1 MTIKN
6 LYAFDFDDTLAITS
20 SLIGVRRTLE
30 NGEADPEFKNW
41 VVDNSIDFED
51 IESEGTSEEI
61 IWFSSEDFATYQQ
74 KHKNDLDY
82 LNSNNLIDQYDFSQT
97 GSIDLEKSSPIS
109 SMLDL
114 LKNAQSSPDSL
125 AIILTARTGR
135 TPIASLSGQSIQPS
149 NVEDIGEFLDSHG
162 ISLSQSLINT
172 AGDVGVGPAA
182 KASVIKSYIAQYNP
196 ENIYF
201 YDDSQGNLDSVAA
214 LCQDYYPE
222 IKISVF
228 KVGHGGQ
235 ISGPEG
241 CHENYFSKFYQLLS

>member
-30 NGEADPEFKNW
+30 NGEADPGFKDW
-41 VVDNSIDFED
+41 ISENSIDFED
-51 IESEGTSEEI
+51 IDFEDSSEEI
-61 IWFSSEDFATYQQ
+61 IWFSSEDFAAYQQ
-74 KHKNDLDY
+74 KHKRDLDY
-82 LNSNNLIDQYDFSQT
+82 LKSNNLIDQYDFSQT

-109 SMLDL
+109 SLLDL
-114 LKNAQSSPDSL
+114 LRKAQNTPDSM

-135 TPIASLSGQSIQPS
+135 VPITSLSGQNIKPS
-149 NVEDIGEFLDSHG
+149 NVEDIGEFLEDQGVSMP
-162 ISLSQSLINT
+162 SSFINT
-172 AGDVGVGPAA
+172 AGDIGEGPEA
-182 KASVIKSYIAQYNP
+182 KASVIKSYISQYNP

-201 YDDSQGNLDSVAA
+201 YDDSQGNLDGVAA

-228 KVGHGGQ
+228 KVGSGGQ
-235 ISGPEG
+235 VSGPEG
-241 CHENYFSKFYQLLS
+241 CYESYFHKFNRLFS